1 MCEND
6 MLLLDTGDYHYTKYN
21 PHHCSRMLF
30 SYPHRR
36 PRANEQYVRP
46 PNVTLN
52 NIDVGNNAVALTGSG
67 LSIAFGVSLRSVTL
81 SHHLSLLSPVIGIGA
96 DITASQ
102 IQIGS
107 A

>member
-21 PHHCSRMLF
+21 PYHRSRKL
-30 SYPHRR
+30 SDSVWT
-36 PRANEQYVRP
+36 PRADGQYVRP

-67 LSIAFGVSLRSVTL
+67 LSIAFGVSLRSVIL
-81 SHHLSLLSPVIGIGA
+81 FHHLS
-96 DITASQ
+96 SQ
-102 IQIGS
+102 QRTES
-107 A
+107 